1 MNRCALSCCIMTI
14 LKRIH
19 RLSSGTDGLA
29 EAVGQARDFIRKGT
43 MKLMAQCDKSHK
55 CRNSQLWEMDG
66 KLGLNL
72 RKWKIPP
79 GSPERSIVPG
89 AVKAESVQ
97 SLLRGKMKIKDLED
111 CIKDLK
117 ERERESNERHSDLI
131 TQVGN
136 LEESNSRLSDK
147 IRIGS
152 C

>member
-1 MNRCALSCCIMTI
+1 
-14 LKRIH
+14 
-19 RLSSGTDGLA
+19 
-29 EAVGQARDFIRKGT
+29 
-43 MKLMAQCDKSHK
+43 MAQCDKSHK
-55 CRNSQLWEMDG
+55 CRNGQLWEMDG

-97 SLLRGKMKIKDLED
+97 SLLRGKMKIKDLND

-117 ERERESNERHSDLI
+117 EREKEAKEGHSDLI
-131 TQVGN
+131 AQVGS